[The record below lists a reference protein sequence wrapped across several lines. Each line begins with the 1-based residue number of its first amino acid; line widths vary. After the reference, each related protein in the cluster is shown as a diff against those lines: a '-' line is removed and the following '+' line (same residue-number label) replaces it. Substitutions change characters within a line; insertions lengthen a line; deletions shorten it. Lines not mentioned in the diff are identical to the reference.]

1 MVDRVATT
9 GAAGTRKARGRSG
22 RLRRRITT
30 PMLTRMNAKSV
41 PMLTRLAS
49 SVRSTKPEMRAT
61 AVAVT
66 SVIR

>member
-41 PMLTRLAS
+41 PMLTRLARV
-49 SVRSTKPEMRAT
+49 VRLTKPEMRAT
-61 AVAVT
+61 AMAVIT
-66 SVIR
+66 VIR

>member
-1 MVDRVATT
+1 
-9 GAAGTRKARGRSG
+9 
-22 RLRRRITT
+22 
-30 PMLTRMNAKSV
+30 MLTRMNAKSV